1 MFEKFDKKF
10 ARGCLIAFLAC
21 VLLCAVGGFSS
32 WHYLYI
38 DEPMVLAAKHC
49 DYDVVKRYLDIGAD
63 PNTRFDSMD
72 SALEASQRCKD
83 DRITK
88 LLISRGATE

>member
-1 MFEKFDKKF
+1 MFEKFDSKF

-21 VLLCAVGGFSS
+21 VLLCALGGFNL
-32 WHYLYI
+32 WHYLFI
-38 DEPMVLAAKHC
+38 DEPMVGAAISC
-49 DYDVVKRYLDIGAD
+49 DYDVAKSYLDIGAD
-63 PNTRFDSMD
+63 PNTRFDGSV
-72 SALEASQRCKD
+72 SALEASRRCKD